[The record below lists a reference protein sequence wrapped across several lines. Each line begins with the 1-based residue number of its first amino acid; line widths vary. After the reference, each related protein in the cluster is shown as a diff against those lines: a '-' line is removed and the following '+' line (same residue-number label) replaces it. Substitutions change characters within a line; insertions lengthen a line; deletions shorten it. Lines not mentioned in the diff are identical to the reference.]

1 MIDKPVSQITKR
13 KMEKMQI
20 NKIRDEKG
28 DITTNTNVIQSIIRE
43 YFENLYSNKLEK
55 LNKMNKFL
63 DVCDLS
69 NLNQETIKHVSRSI
83 INNDIEAITKS
94 PSTKKSP
101 GPDSLPNV
109 TDL

>member
-43 YFENLYSNKLEK
+43 YFENIL
-55 LNKMNKFL
+55 
-63 DVCDLS
+63 
-69 NLNQETIKHVSRSI
+69 
-83 INNDIEAITKS
+83 
-94 PSTKKSP
+94 
-101 GPDSLPNV
+101 
-109 TDL
+109 